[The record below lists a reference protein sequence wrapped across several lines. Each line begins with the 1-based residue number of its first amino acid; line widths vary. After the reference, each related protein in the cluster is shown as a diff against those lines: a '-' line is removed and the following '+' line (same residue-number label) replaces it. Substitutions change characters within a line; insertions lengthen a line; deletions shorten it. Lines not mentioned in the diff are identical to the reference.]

1 MKVRVGLMAMLP
13 VFALFLMMGCA
24 TTQDEKAKA
33 ETAALCS
40 ALDVN
45 HNGKISKEEFMARS
59 TDKNKALEVYN
70 KCDTGKKG
78 YLTYDEIMSNRVILP
93 PDIYMNPPPL
103 VRPMR

>member
-1 MKVRVGLMAMLP
+1 MRVKLVSLGLVPMLA
-13 VFALFLMMGCA
+13 VFLVMGCA
-24 TTQDEKAKA
+24 TTQDEKSRA

-45 HNGKISKEEFMARS
+45 HTGKISKEEFMARA

-70 KCDTGKKG
+70 KCDVSNKG
-78 YLTYDEIMSNRVILP
+78 YLTYDEVMSNRLILP

-103 VRPMR
+103 VRPIK